1 MEKVTR
7 PELNNK
13 ECGKRLRECRK
24 ECGLTQA
31 QLADKIN
38 ELEEKNQIFPERKKE
53 CFHSDKQ
60 ISYLENGS
68 RPISPNYARLLSRVL
83 GVRYEWLMGEDDH
96 KTAEDYDT
104 AVTERKQKE
113 KQMQEEERKQKEE
126 RRTAQRNAMY
136 ENVAREINAMFENRC
151 KTAQVGKLL
160 DIFDIEFTINHE
172 GLEDLSCYKRIT
184 EGEEIEDIHTFDFIG
199 KTECMGDS
207 QANSEYRAFIDE
219 KEKSGK
225 TYIFFHKK
233 HGEKRYMGEE
243 EKNQLVDEI
252 CNYMDYIQ
260 YKIFRQ
266 LKKEPNSDNYL
277 LQNPT

>member
-7 PELNNK
+7 PKLNDV
-13 ECGKRLRECRK
+13 ECGKRLRERRK

-38 ELEEKNQIFPERKKE
+38 ELEEKNQIYSEEKK
-53 CFHSDKQ
+53 CLHSDKQ

-68 RPISPNYARLLSRVL
+68 RPISLNYAWLLSGVL
-83 GVRYEWLMGEDDH
+83 GVRYNWLMGLDDY
-96 KTAEDYDT
+96 KTSADYEI
-104 AVTERKQKE
+104 AVEKRKQ
-113 KQMQEEERKQKEE
+113 QQEE
-126 RRTAQRNAMY
+126 RRTAQKNAMY

-172 GLEDLSCYKRIT
+172 GLENLSCYQRIIA
-184 EGEEIEDIHTFDFIG
+184 GEEIKNIHTFDFIG
-199 KTECMGDS
+199 KTERMGDS

-219 KEKSGK
+219 KEKSGQ
-225 TYIFFHKK
+225 TYIFFHKER
-233 HGEKRYMGEE
+233 GEKRYMGEE

-266 LKKEPNSDNYL
+266 LKNEPNDDYL
-277 LQNPT
+277 SQIPT